1 MTREQD
7 PTLDELKRLLDLEE
21 NASMAELTENL
32 KRLRDSQ
39 RDLERAETLAKI
51 GSWRLDLRTRRVTA
65 SDQARRVYGLEG
77 TEWSIEQVQAL
88 PLKEY
93 RRALDAELKNLVEKG
108 MSYDI
113 EYKILRPSDNSIRF
127 IHSVAE
133 FDSELQ
139 MVVGTLQN
147 ITNRKQTEEALE
159 ESEEIFRQFMEH
171 SPIYVFFKDD
181 QLRSLRLSA
190 NYEAMLGKPMN
201 ELLGKSMDELFP
213 SDLARAMVEDDKR
226 ILREGKTVEIEEE
239 LDGRH
244 YSTIKFPIHSGENP
258 QYLAGF
264 TLDITEHK
272 RAEEALRKSEE
283 NYRLLVENQTD
294 MVVKVNL
301 DGRFLFV
308 SPSYCRTFGKRQ
320 EELLGQTFMPLVY
333 EEDRESTALAMEA
346 LFHPPHTAYIEQRA
360 LTKEGWAWLAWV
372 DTAVLDSQG
381 KVVEIIGVGRDI
393 SERKHAE
400 EERAKL
406 QAQLNQAQ
414 KMESVGRLAGGV
426 AHDFNNM
433 LGVTLGYAEL
443 ALEKVNPS
451 DSLHDDLLE
460 ILSATR
466 RSTEVVRQLLAFA
479 RKQTI
484 APKVLDLNETIEGM
498 LKMLRRLLGED
509 IDLAWLPGKGVE
521 TVRMDS
527 SQIDQILANLCVN
540 ARDAITDVGK
550 ITIETGKVRFDEAYC
565 ADHAGFV
572 PGDFILMAVSDN
584 GCGMDKEIVANMF
597 EPFFTTKDPGKG
609 TGLGLATVY
618 GIVKQNNG
626 FINVYS
632 EPGKGTTFKTY
643 LPIHE
648 IAAKPERKKD
658 PTRPGVQGSET
669 ILLVEDEPA
678 ILRITAIMLEKL
690 GYTVLTANRPGEAIR
705 LAREH
710 IGEIHLL
717 MTDVVMPEM
726 NGRDLAK
733 TLLSLFP
740 NLKRLFMSGY
750 TANVIAHHGV
760 LDEGVQFIQKPFSS
774 HDVAAKVRQA
784 LKDG

>member
-21 NASMAELTENL
+21 NASMTELTENIQ
-32 KRLRDSQ
+32 RLRDSQ

-93 RRALDAELKNLVEKG
+93 RQSLNAELKNLMEKG
-108 MSYDI
+108 TPYDI
-113 EYKILRPSDNSIRF
+113 EFKILRPSDNSIRF

-133 FDSELQ
+133 FDPELQ
-139 MVVGTLQN
+139 MVVGTLQD
-147 ITNRKQTEEALE
+147 ITERKRAEEALE
-159 ESEEIFRQFMEH
+159 ESEEIFRQFMEY

-190 NYEAMLGKPMN
+190 NYEAMLGKPMD

-264 TLDITEHK
+264 TLDITE
-272 RAEEALRKSEE
+272 
-283 NYRLLVENQTD
+283 
-294 MVVKVNL
+294 
-301 DGRFLFV
+301 
-308 SPSYCRTFGKRQ
+308 
-320 EELLGQTFMPLVY
+320 
-333 EEDRESTALAMEA
+333 
-346 LFHPPHTAYIEQRA
+346 
-360 LTKEGWAWLAWV
+360 
-372 DTAVLDSQG
+372 
-381 KVVEIIGVGRDI
+381 
-393 SERKHAE
+393 RKHAE

-433 LGVTLGYAEL
+433 LGVILGYTEL

-460 ILSATR
+460 ILNATR

-521 TVRMDS
+521 WVRMDP

-540 ARDAITDVGK
+540 ARDAIGDVGK
-550 ITIETGKVRFDEAYC
+550 ITIETAKVSFDEAYC

-584 GCGMDKEIVANMF
+584 GCGMDKEIVAHLF
-597 EPFFTTKDPGKG
+597 EPFFTTKGPGKG

-618 GIVKQNNG
+618 GIIKQNNG

-648 IAAKPERKKD
+648 VAAKPEGKKD
-658 PTRPGVQGSET
+658 PTRSTVQGSET

-678 ILRITAIMLEKL
+678 ILRITGIMLEKL

-705 LAREH
+705 MAREH

-760 LDEGVQFIQKPFSS
+760 LDEGVQFIQKPFST
-774 HDVAAKVRQA
+774 HDVAVKVRQA